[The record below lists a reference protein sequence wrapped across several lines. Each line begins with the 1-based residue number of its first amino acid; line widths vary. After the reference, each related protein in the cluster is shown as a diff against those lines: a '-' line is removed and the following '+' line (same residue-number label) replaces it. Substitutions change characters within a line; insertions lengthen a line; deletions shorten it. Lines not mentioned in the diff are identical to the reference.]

1 MEDQDGYAVYFFPPA
16 LEALGEAIKPF
27 LLQGPTGEHV
37 LCRRIDTAGSLIGM
51 HLYGRDG
58 AGRIVQVELMVPAN
72 MVRMIVSA
80 HSDEAFGFG
89 PRAAFSPSNQ
99 AGAQPGDRAAPDAPA
114 QDPPPAGTAAAASA
128 PGRPRSPASK
138 APPAKAR
145 PAKPASKPAAR
156 KPESVSAATSKP
168 RP

>member
-1 MEDQDGYAVYFFPPA
+1 LEDNDGYAVYFFPPA

-51 HLYGRDG
+51 HLYGRNPQG
-58 AGRIVQVELMVPAN
+58 AVVQVELMVPTN

-80 HSDEAFGFG
+80 RSDEAFGFG
-89 PRAAFSPSNQ
+89 PRH
-99 AGAQPGDRAAPDAPA
+99 APEVAE
-114 QDPPPAGTAAAASA
+114 AAASA
-128 PGRPRSPASK
+128 GPMAKPDEAPKQVRPSTAKASK
-138 APPAKAR
+138 ATTPAQAKPAKAKPAKSKPGR
-145 PAKPASKPAAR
+145 SNPARSKPARSKSISAKPAKPA
-156 KPESVSAATSKP
+156 